1 MGALDECQYIYQH
14 FEIICELWKGV
25 SKCLWCFQ
33 EEPFVTAPKFEETAV
48 ELPFRLIKSFV
59 NLFL

>member
-25 SKCLWCFQ
+25 SV
-33 EEPFVTAPKFEETAV
+33 FVMFSRET
-48 ELPFRLIKSFV
+48 
-59 NLFL
+59 LFDCPQI